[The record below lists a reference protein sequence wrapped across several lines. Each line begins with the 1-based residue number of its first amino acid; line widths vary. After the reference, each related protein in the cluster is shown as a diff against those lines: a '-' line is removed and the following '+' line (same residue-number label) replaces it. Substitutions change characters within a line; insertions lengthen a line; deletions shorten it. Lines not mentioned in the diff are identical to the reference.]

1 MMLYFFIG
9 CTNKVRLTDVT
20 TLTLHQGQYTT
31 GRRSPSIPQIQ
42 CVGGSARGKFEPR
55 VVQCYNRG
63 FDGLDVQWECKA
75 EMSDEYEFGK
85 VTGIHCQI

>member
-1 MMLYFFIG
+1 MMLHFFIG

-42 CVGGSARGKFEPR
+42 CV
-55 VVQCYNRG
+55 VQCYNRG